1 MGTRDWMEIMNVG
14 DRVKTTSS
22 WNAKYY
28 QKGLQGTVL
37 KVSLHGPKY
46 PERNH
51 YVDLDEQAGQWKRLW
66 FDPNDLELEDE

>member
-1 MGTRDWMEIMNVG
+1 MNVG
-14 DRVKTTSS
+14 DRVKTTAE

-37 KVSLHGPKY
+37 KIPLYGPVY

-51 YVDLDEQAGQWKRLW
+51 YVDLDEQVGSWKRLW
-66 FDPNDLELEDE
+66 FDPNHLELE